1 MIAFKSSKLRLSEV
15 SVMFDGFWIVI
26 TYILYSVFGEEMK
39 KHIVQ
44 TGKAKSNV
52 GRRALLKGAVATS
65 VIAGLTAPA
74 IAQSTIEDI
83 IRAPGRGNWDDQF
96 DAQASRTVSQTVAN
110 FPIISEQTI
119 RNLEIALVQYQS
131 IVSNG
136 GWPVVPANK
145 RLRLGMVAG
154 DVGILRRR
162 LVASGDLSRS
172 AGGSDSFDS
181 YVQGAVKRF
190 QARHGMPSD
199 GVLGKYTYAALNVS
213 AQVRLTQIETNLV
226 RLRSMAGG
234 FLGDRYVMVNIPAA
248 QIEAIEN
255 NRVQLRHTAI
265 VGKIDRQTP
274 ILNSKI
280 HEVILNPY
288 WTAPRSIIEK
298 DIVPLMRKDPTY
310 LQRNAIRLF
319 DGKGNEVAPETID
332 WNAQE
337 APKLMFR
344 QDPGKINA
352 MSSTKI
358 NFHNPHAVYMHDTP
372 QQSVFGKLLRFE
384 SSGCVRVQ
392 NVRELSSWLL
402 RDTAGWDRQ
411 AIESGINSGENM
423 EILLADPV
431 PVYFT
436 YFTAWSSA
444 DGVVQFR
451 DDVYRRDGVD
461 LLAAREL

>member
-1 MIAFKSSKLRLSEV
+1 MTI
-15 SVMFDGFWIVI
+15 
-26 TYILYSVFGEEMK
+26 GEEMK
-39 KHIVQ
+39 KLNKDSEKTQSRI
-44 TGKAKSNV
+44 A
-52 GRRALLKGAVATS
+52 RRAILKGAAATGL
-65 VIAGLTAPA
+65 IAGLTAPSF
-74 IAQSTIEDI
+74 AQSTIEQI
-83 IRAPGRGNWDDQF
+83 IRAPGRGTWDDQF
-96 DAQASRTVSQTVAN
+96 DAQASRTVSETVAN
-110 FPIISEQTI
+110 FPIISEQTL
-119 RNLEIALVQYQS
+119 RNLEIAQIKYQN
-131 IVSNG
+131 IAANG

-145 RLRLGMVAG
+145 RLRLGMVSG
-154 DVGILRRR
+154 DVRKLRER
-162 LVASGDLSRS
+162 LMISGDLPRS
-172 AGGSDSFDS
+172 AGISDSFDT

-199 GVLGKYTYAALNVS
+199 GVLGKFSYAAINVS

-226 RLRSMAGG
+226 RLRSMSGY
-234 FLGDRYVMVNIPAA
+234 LGDRYVMVNIPAA
-248 QIEAIEN
+248 QIEAVAN
-255 NRVQLRHTAI
+255 GRVELRHTAI

-298 DIVPLMRKDPTY
+298 DIMPLMRKDPTY
-310 LQRNAIRLF
+310 LERNAIRLF
-319 DGKGNEVAPETID
+319 DGKGLEVAPETVD
-332 WNAQE
+332 WNAPE

-392 NVRELSSWLL
+392 NVRELSAWLL
-402 RDTAGWDRQ
+402 KDTAGWDRQ
-411 AIESGINSGENM
+411 AIESGIDTGESM
-423 EILLADPV
+423 PIQVEQPV

-461 LLAAREL
+461 LLASREL

>member
-1 MIAFKSSKLRLSEV
+1 
-15 SVMFDGFWIVI
+15 
-26 TYILYSVFGEEMK
+26 MK
-39 KHIVQ
+39 KQ
-44 TGKAKSNV
+44 NKNSNNAQSQIAL
-52 GRRALLKGAVATS
+52 RAILKGAAATGL
-65 VIAGLTAPA
+65 IAGLTAPSF
-74 IAQSTIEDI
+74 AQSTIEQI
-83 IRAPGRGNWDDQF
+83 INAPGRGNWDDQF
-96 DAQASRTVSQTVAN
+96 DAQASRTVSETVAN
-110 FPIISEQTI
+110 FPIISEQTL
-119 RNLEIALVQYQS
+119 RNLEIAQIEYQN
-131 IVSNG
+131 IVANG

-145 RLRLGMVAG
+145 RLHLGMVSS
-154 DVGILRRR
+154 DVRKLRER
-162 LVASGDLSRS
+162 LMISGDLPRS
-172 AGGSDSFDS
+172 AGISDSFDT

-190 QARHGMPSD
+190 QARHGMPAD
-199 GVLGKYTYAALNVS
+199 GVLGKFSYAAINVS

-226 RLRSMAGG
+226 RLRSMSG

-248 QIEAIEN
+248 QIEAVEN
-255 NRVQLRHTAI
+255 GRVELRHTAI

-298 DIVPLMRKDPTY
+298 DIMPLMRKDPTY
-310 LQRNAIRLF
+310 LERNAIRLF
-319 DGKGNEVAPETID
+319 DGKGEEVAPETVD

-392 NVRELSSWLL
+392 NVRELSAWLL
-402 RDTAGWDRQ
+402 KDTPGWDRQ
-411 AIESGINSGENM
+411 AIESGIDSGESM
-423 EILLADPV
+423 PIQVEQPV

-461 LLAAREL
+461 LLASREL

>member
-1 MIAFKSSKLRLSEV
+1 MKNENSQSK
-15 SVMFDGFWIVI
+15 
-26 TYILYSVFGEEMK
+26 
-39 KHIVQ
+39 
-44 TGKAKSNV
+44 KSNKSIA
-52 GRRALLKGAVATS
+52 RRTLLKSVATGG
-65 VIAGLTAPA
+65 VIAGLTGTSL
-74 IAQSTIEDI
+74 AQTTIEDI
-83 IRAPGRGNWDDQF
+83 IKAPGRGNWDDQF
-96 DAQASRTVSQTVAN
+96 DAQASRTVSETVAN
-110 FPIISEQTI
+110 FPIMSEQTI
-119 RNLEIALVQYQS
+119 RNLEIALTQYS
-131 IVSNG
+131 DVVASG
-136 GWPVVPANK
+136 GWPVVPAAN
-145 RLRLGMVAG
+145 RLRIGAVSR
-154 DVGILRRR
+154 DVRVLRQR
-162 LVASGDLSRS
+162 LMLSGDLSRS
-172 AGGSDSFDS
+172 AGISDSFDS
-181 YVQGAVKRF
+181 YVEGAVKRF

-199 GVLGKYTYAALNVS
+199 GVLGKFSFAAMNVS
-213 AQVRLTQIETNLV
+213 ARVRLTQIETNLV
-226 RLRSMAGG
+226 RLRAMSG

-255 NRVQLRHTAI
+255 GKVALRHTAI

-310 LQRNAIRLF
+310 LTRNAIRLF
-319 DGKGNEVAPETID
+319 DGKGNEIAPETID
-332 WNAQE
+332 WNAEE

-372 QQSVFGKLLRFE
+372 QRSVFGKLLRFE

-392 NVRELSSWLL
+392 NVRELSAWLL
-402 RDTAGWDRQ
+402 RDTDGWSRS

-423 EILLADPV
+423 EVLLSEPV

-436 YFTAWSSA
+436 YFTTWSSA

-451 DDVYRRDGVD
+451 DDIYQRDGVD
-461 LLAAREL
+461 LIASREL